1 MDILFMVVVQFIKH
15 SIGCEQGAIMNKG
28 CVLVMM
34 SSGLVDGVAWFANA
48 TLAQEHLVAVALTD
62 GWIKEKTGDLDNDIA
77 AVCEYCEHTQHAFSI
92 EGLLEPKVSG
102 PFIVLETWPDAQG
115 ANICVKEGTGEN
127 LVFENEMDA
136 HEYADK
142 ECQDGKVVPL

>member
-1 MDILFMVVVQFIKH
+1 
-15 SIGCEQGAIMNKG
+15 MNKG
-28 CVLVMM
+28 CVLVTM
-34 SSGLVDGVAWFANA
+34 SSGLVDDVLWFANA
-48 TLAQEHLVAVALTD
+48 QLAQEHLVAAALAD

-92 EGLLEPKVSG
+92 EGLLMPDEPIATG

-127 LVFENEMDA
+127 LVFANEMDA
-136 HEYADK
+136 HEYADT
-142 ECQDGKVVPL
+142 ECQDGRVIEL